1 MTSQYSLFWIIVD
14 FGQANKMLKESK
26 KLGVSGGTFFLG
38 KGTVASHLLNVLGVS
53 QIRKEILIM
62 VIDKNL
68 ENRLFDKLNNKFQL
82 NKPHRGIAFSI
93 PLKSCLGLRD
103 SKNLPSNL
111 QKGQVTDMEYE
122 AIFTIVDKGGSD
134 KVLEAA
140 KSAGSTGATV
150 IHGRGSGSQ
159 EKMKLFDIEIDP
171 EKDIILILSKIQD
184 TESIV
189 NSIRQDL
196 DIDNPGSGIIF
207 VLDVN
212 QTLGMYQEA
221 D

>member
-207 VLDVN
+207 ILDVN

>member
-1 MTSQYSLFWIIVD
+1 MTNEYSLFWIIVD

-38 KGTVASHLLNVLGVS
+38 KGTVASHLLNVLGFS
-53 QIRKEILIM
+53 QVRKEILIM
-62 VIDKNL
+62 VIEKDL

-82 NKPHRGIAFSI
+82 NKPHHGIAFSI

-103 SKNLPSNL
+103 SKNLSSNL

-122 AIFTIVDKGGSD
+122 AIFTIVDKGRSD

-140 KSAGSTGATV
+140 KSAGSTGATI

-189 NSIRQDL
+189 NSIRRDL

-207 VLDVN
+207 ILDVN